1 MAGTD
6 VAKQIGSTSPEENEC
21 SSSCQHKNRTKQSP
35 GFVLRANAENR
46 DAEGDVCRRFWNILE
61 SLQHA
66 IILLYTMNRL
76 IQSSHK

>member
-1 MAGTD
+1 MVKFHLVSFTEVPATN
-6 VAKQIGSTSPEENEC
+6 Q
-21 SSSCQHKNRTKQSP
+21 
-35 GFVLRANAENR
+35 AETEANR

-76 IQSSHK
+76 IQSNHK